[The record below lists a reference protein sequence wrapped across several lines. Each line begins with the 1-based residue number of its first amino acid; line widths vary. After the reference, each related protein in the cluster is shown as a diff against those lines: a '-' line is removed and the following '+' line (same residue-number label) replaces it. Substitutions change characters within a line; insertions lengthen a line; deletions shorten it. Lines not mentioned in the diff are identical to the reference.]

1 MKKAWKVQATWGHIA
16 KGRWGFTGQNIP
28 TVFMSPVAPTLG
40 DDLYQEWKN
49 MQIQIKA
56 QREES
61 WMMVAM
67 LV

>member
-1 MKKAWKVQATWGHIA
+1 MKKAWKVQTTWGHIA
-16 KGRWGFTGQNIP
+16 KGRWGFTGQNIT
-28 TVFMSPVAPTLG
+28 TVSMSPVAPTLG

-49 MQIQIKA
+49 MQIQIKS

-61 WMMVAM
+61 WIMVAM